1 MEYRK
6 AQLKDL
12 EPIAKLFNDY
22 RVFYEQPS
30 DLEGSINFL
39 RERLTNSESEIFV
52 CQDTDKQLVGFVQ
65 LYPIFSSTRMKK
77 LWLLNDLFVDPSHRG
92 KGISVE
98 LIECAKALSKKT
110 NAAGLILETSKSNN
124 IGNKLYP
131 RTGFVLDKEHNYYS
145 WEE

>member
-52 CQDTDKQLVGFVQ
+52 CQDTDKKLVGFVQ

-92 KGISVE
+92 KSISVE
-98 LIECAKALSKKT
+98 LIECAKELSKDT
-110 NAAGLILETSKSNN
+110 NAAGLILETSKSNI

-131 RTGFVLDKEHNYYS
+131 RTGFVLDEEHNYYS